1 MGCCRFGR
9 HSTPS
14 NPSKVLHLF
23 KHLAKSFKLFV
34 FLNCLNSYYLHNGQH
49 YGYHQCPYQYLEAMD
64 NVVDSRDYY
73 YSADIVPRH
82 PLENGDDVK
91 RLLADYSFNDI
102 EGRTGIGSGT
112 EDIRIPNYRLFHFVL
127 RLVRTMRRHFLP
139 LYATHPDDISN
150 IYAQYN
156 EHELRRRNA

>member
-1 MGCCRFGR
+1 MMKGFFIIAACLLWVVAD
-9 HSTPS
+9 SA
-14 NPSKVLHLF
+14 VILHHQIPPKYYTFTICTTDSITAIISVPINTWRLWIMLLTREIITTQQTLY
-23 KHLAKSFKLFV
+23 LAI
-34 FLNCLNSYYLHNGQH
+34 
-49 YGYHQCPYQYLEAMD
+49 PW
-64 NVVDSRDYY
+64 R
-73 YSADIVPRH
+73 I
-82 PLENGDDVK
+82 GDDVK

-139 LYATHPDDISN
+139 VYATHPDDISN